1 MQRVAT
7 FDIVLIIEVETWR
20 EELKKFLFF
29 LLMTFIVSNCVFAN
43 DFDFEPIQDSEQ
55 IYYDY
60 NTNSWERTFFNLGEL
75 CLTKKLYDGA
85 GSYSQYTDASDN
97 IVLTLRTDYEFIKDN
112 ELYAINNEELKYY
125 KIVYNG
131 ENFVEVPLDFG
142 EVQILFPDVEIIRL
156 SLIDDDNK
164 MWIHKP
170 FLKDKKILFINDSDK
185 YYHKLSPKDK
195 KAQTSDIKGLIT
207 LYRYGIYN
215 FVHFGKRDGKL
226 IIYVR

>member
-1 MQRVAT
+1 MKNILLILVLLFLSTSIYAT
-7 FDIVLIIEVETWR
+7 ENNYEAIEDAGLIKFDNLNDSWQIANNFEGEFVF
-20 EELKKFLFF
+20 KK
-29 LLMTFIVSNCVFAN
+29 
-43 DFDFEPIQDSEQ
+43 
-55 IYYDY
+55 
-60 NTNSWERTFFNLGEL
+60 R
-75 CLTKKLYDGA
+75 LYEGA
-85 GSYSQYTDASDN
+85 GSYSQYFSTDDKIAFT
-97 IVLTLRTDYEFIKDN
+97 LTSDYELIKDN
-112 ELYAINNEELKYY
+112 ELYAINNEEMKYY